1 MDKGKRNNE
10 KEIETMWKELKQIVF
25 NNLLVEQ
32 ENQKEEKMHRIQ
44 GLVGY

>member
-25 NNLLVEQ
+25 NNVVEQ
-32 ENQKEEKMHRIQ
+32 ENQKEEKMHKIQ

>member
-10 KEIETMWKELKQIVF
+10 KEVETMWKELKQIVF
-25 NNLLVEQ
+25 NNVVE
-32 ENQKEEKMHRIQ
+32 EESQKEEKMHRIQ